1 VALFEQ
7 NVGIWFRIARTLL
20 RSGQNRKKNSNR
32 QIENRSSPYFFVFLM
47 QFVLQA
53 SGGFHIVSDTLVI
66 KYIYIAQ
73 DHEKAENALFSPV
86 VLMSLQVSQ
95 WS

>member
-1 VALFEQ
+1 
-7 NVGIWFRIARTLL
+7 
-20 RSGQNRKKNSNR
+20 
-32 QIENRSSPYFFVFLM
+32 M